1 MFNQTNYSDTNER
14 EKVRILQTLN
24 NEVSSS

>member
-24 NEVSSS
+24 NEVSLS